1 MKGSKQPVPVIKIE
15 QYLARGRWCRR
26 ITTQEMAKGLGI
38 TTDPRESLAAKGRDK
53 VASIIADECHRQ
65 GPDQ

>member
-1 MKGSKQPVPVIKIE
+1 
-15 QYLARGRWCRR
+15 
-26 ITTQEMAKGLGI
+26 MAKGLGI